1 MVPLFE
7 RLGGITAGWHDGLG
21 VGAMT
26 RGETCQASFLA
37 RFEAGDL
44 PGWSEELFRW
54 TFEVPP
60 ATAERLAKVAGWFD
74 GSAATAHAQV
84 GAELARRADWP
95 NPLTAFSFANWGRR
109 CISLSPLGICGG
121 ARIQLPFM
129 DRELC
134 AFVSR
139 LPVRMALENDLQTD
153 ALHRL
158 HPEFR
163 DVPFDKEVAKRAK
176 VAARRR
182 GSRVGGALRKIAAA
196 GSILGFRSPLARV
209 AAAAEVRGDRRLA
222 SVALGLALVEHCSD
236 PERAREF
243 LAARS

>member
-1 MVPLFE
+1 
-7 RLGGITAGWHDGLG
+7 
-21 VGAMT
+21 
-26 RGETCQASFLA
+26 
-37 RFEAGDL
+37 
-44 PGWSEELFRW
+44 
-54 TFEVPP
+54 
-60 ATAERLAKVAGWFD
+60 
-74 GSAATAHAQV
+74 
-84 GAELARRADWP
+84 
-95 NPLTAFSFANWGRR
+95 
-109 CISLSPLGICGG
+109 
-121 ARIQLPFM
+121 M

-243 LAARS
+243 LADRS